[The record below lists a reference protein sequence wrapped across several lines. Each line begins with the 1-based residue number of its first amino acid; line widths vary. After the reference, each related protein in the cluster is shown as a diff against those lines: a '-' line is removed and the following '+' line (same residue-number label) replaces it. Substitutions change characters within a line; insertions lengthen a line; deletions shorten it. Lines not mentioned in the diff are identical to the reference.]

1 MNKEIIIRNMT
12 IEDVASVISLG
23 RGQKEFT
30 FEHQS
35 FWLEEQLVSWCQS
48 KDDVCLVAEC
58 NGEVIG
64 FSLYA
69 MHVPTK
75 KVTWENMY
83 VIPEMRKS
91 GVGARLTE
99 EGLGQIKEKGCTYVM
114 GCVNAEDK
122 EGFATY
128 LEKFGFKKGHQMLWV
143 DKDIS

>member
-1 MNKEIIIRNMT
+1 MKV
-12 IEDVASVISLG
+12 EDVSPVLALG
-23 RGQKEFT
+23 KGQKEFT

-35 FWLEEQLVSWCQS
+35 FWLEEQLINWCQS
-48 KDDVCLVAEC
+48 VNDVCLVAEHD
-58 NGEVIG
+58 GEIIG

-91 GVGARLTE
+91 GIGAKLTT
-99 EGLGQIKEKGCTYVM
+99 EGLKQIKEKGCTYVM

-122 EGFATY
+122 DGFATY
-128 LEKFGFKKGHQMLWV
+128 LEKFGFKKEHQMLWIDRDV
-143 DKDIS
+143 S